1 MAENVK
7 EIGEVFPEEYKQ
19 PFLGLLYV
27 GAMKKT
33 VEYAGHKIVLRT
45 LTQGEELRVG
55 QLTREYV
62 GCRSEIDAMK
72 LYMVAASIESVDGQS
87 LTSQLFEEA
96 DPITTKAEELK
107 RWYAPVVMF
116 LYDEFK
122 TMVKSCREVA
132 DALKK

>member
-1 MAENVK
+1 MTEDKKA
-7 EIGEVFPEEYKQ
+7 IGEVFPEEYKQ

-55 QLTREYV
+55 QLTREYA
-62 GCRSEIDAMK
+62 GCRNELDAMR
-72 LYMVAASIESVDGQS
+72 LYMVAASIETVDGQPMAN
-87 LTSQLFEEA
+87 QLFEEA
-96 DPITTKAEELK
+96 DPISSKAEELK

-116 LYDEFK
+116 LYDEFRK
-122 TMVKSCREVA
+122 MVQSCREVA

>member
-1 MAENVK
+1 MAEK
-7 EIGEVFPEEYKQ
+7 TIGEVFPEEYKQ

-33 VEYAGHKIVLRT
+33 VEYAGHKIVLKT

-62 GCRSEIDAMK
+62 GTRVEMNATKM
-72 LYMVAASIESVDGQS
+72 YMVAASIESVDGDS
-87 LTSQLFEEA
+87 MLSGLYEDV
-96 DPITTKAEELK
+96 DPITTKADQLK
-107 RWYAPVVMF
+107 KWYAPAVMF
-116 LYDEFK
+116 LYDEYSA
-122 TMVKSCREVA
+122 MVKSCREVA